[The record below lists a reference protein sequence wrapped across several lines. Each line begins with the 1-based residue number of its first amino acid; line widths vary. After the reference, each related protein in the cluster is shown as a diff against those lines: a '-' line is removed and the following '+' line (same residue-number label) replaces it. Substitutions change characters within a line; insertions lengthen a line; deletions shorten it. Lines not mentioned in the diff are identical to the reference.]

1 MTAKRWRHLLRSMG
15 HVVEIVDGYDGQG
28 CDVLVA
34 VHAHK
39 TARSALRYVREVPDG
54 RLVVA
59 LSGTDL
65 YRDLATSV
73 RGQQAL
79 EVAHRIVLLQEHGK
93 TLLERRLQLA
103 ALDILEALRTRWT

>member
-79 EVAHRIVLLQEHGK
+79 EVAHRIVSVSYTHLTLPTILLV
-93 TLLERRLQLA
+93 
-103 ALDILEALRTRWT
+103 